1 MAESRIANERI
12 DIPPSSP
19 DTTDF
24 GQDVLDSI
32 HALSQPVEMSDLSK
46 SKSADHPS
54 PKVSGSKDAEGPD
67 AEKLDVGGAEVNH
80 SRDKHQQNTDAAATS
95 NSQPDIA
102 IGPATDGPTR
112 IRSSS
117 ASGPQLMIVLLL
129 HSTQTRH
136 PYIINEKYLRKRNI
150 SVADN
155 DPVNMSV
162 YTLKELIWRDWREG
176 NPYGSLPYSY
186 RANAVCRMGNTPSKP
201 DLHQANTHGSH
212 AL

>member
-1 MAESRIANERI
+1 MAESRTTNERI

-46 SKSADHPS
+46 SKSTDHPN
-54 PKVSGSKDAEGPD
+54 PEVSGPKDAEGHGNQR
-67 AEKLDVGGAEVNH
+67 LDVEGAQANH
-80 SRDKHQQNTDAAATS
+80 SEDEPQQSIADNGATA
-95 NSQPDIA
+95 SQPDVA

-176 NPYGSLPYSY
+176 NPSWPVTRSL
-186 RANAVCRMGNTPSKP
+186 
-201 DLHQANTHGSH
+201 
-212 AL
+212 

>member
-1 MAESRIANERI
+1 MAESRAANERI

-46 SKSADHPS
+46 SKSADLSKPDLAS
-54 PKVSGSKDAEGPD
+54 PKEAEGQETQKVD
-67 AEKLDVGGAEVNH
+67 EERVEATR
-80 SRDKHQQNTDAAATS
+80 SRDETQLNPAVAAS
-95 NSQPDIA
+95 NSQPDSA
-102 IGPATDGPTR
+102 IGPATDGPAR
-112 IRSSS
+112 IRSTS

-176 NPYGSLPYSY
+176 
-186 RANAVCRMGNTPSKP
+186 
-201 DLHQANTHGSH
+201 
-212 AL
+212 